1 MSFTSTVF
9 FFLFFPLC
17 LAGYY
22 LIRPSLRNAF
32 LVLASLAFY
41 AWGETKYVLPLIFS
55 IAVNYLLGLAME
67 RALASAEALTGKS
80 SAEGYRRRAWLWLV
94 LALAFNFGMLFYFKY
109 LAFAVGTVNSL
120 FRLRFTIPAVGLPLG
135 ISFYTFRTVSYCL
148 DVYWRRTTAAKN
160 PIDMALYVS
169 FFPQVSM
176 GPITRYSDFAGQL
189 HDRTFDADIFA
200 DGIKQIIVGLFK
212 KLVIANNLGTMVD
225 YAFAMEHGER
235 TVVLAWMGI
244 IGYLIQLYYDFS
256 GYSDIAIGLGKLFG
270 FETPQ
275 NFDYPYAS
283 KSVGE
288 FWNRWHMTL
297 GVWLRDYI
305 YTPAFRGVMGR
316 RKISIYQC
324 DIIALFVTWLFSGLW
339 HGSAWHY
346 VAWGLYQFAFIA
358 LERTVEAYEKKKR
371 RRLKLKKQP
380 ETKRHAI
387 LAHVY
392 FQLVL
397 IIGFVMFRIDG
408 FWNFFPYVGSMFGLL
423 GNAFINT
430 NTIYYWSQNVVLL
443 AVGGIFCFPV
453 MKKLNELCDRCG
465 GALRTARDVLTPVAY
480 MASAI
485 IAVAFV
491 FTSTYQAFIYFQF

>member
-1 MSFTSTVF
+1 MSFTSTIF
-9 FFLFFPLC
+9 IFLFFPLT

-22 LIRPSLRNAF
+22 LIRANLRNLF
-32 LVLASLAFY
+32 LVLASLIFY
-41 AWGETKYVLPLIFS
+41 IWGETRYFLPLLFS
-55 IAVNYLLGLAME
+55 IAVNYALGLAIE
-67 RALASAEALTGKS
+67 LDITSAEELTGKS
-80 SAEGYRRRAWLWLV
+80 SAKSYRHRARIWLV
-94 LALAFNFGMLFYFKY
+94 LALAFNFGMLVYFKY

-120 FRLRFTIPAVGLPLG
+120 FGLHFTIPAVGLPLG
-135 ISFYTFRTVSYCL
+135 VSFYTFRTVSYCL
-148 DVYWRRTTAAKN
+148 DIYWRRVPAAKN

-169 FFPQVSM
+169 FFPQISM
-176 GPITRYSDFAGQL
+176 GPITRYGDFAGQL
-189 HDRTFDADIFA
+189 HNRTFNADTFG
-200 DGIKQIIVGLFK
+200 DGIKQIILGLLK
-212 KLVIANNLGTMVD
+212 KGVIANNLGMMVD
-225 YAFAMEHGER
+225 YAFTMDHGER

-275 NFDYPYAS
+275 NFDYPYMS
-283 KSVGE
+283 KSMGE

-305 YTPAFRGVMGR
+305 YTPAFRGVMGK
-316 RKISIYQC
+316 RKLSIYQC
-324 DIIALFVTWLFSGLW
+324 DIIALFVTWLFSGFW

-346 VAWGLYQFAFIA
+346 AAWGLYQFAFIA
-358 LERTVEAYEKKKR
+358 LERTVEAHEKIKR
-371 RRLKLKKQP
+371 KRLKLKKQP
-380 ETKRHAI
+380 ETRLHTV

-392 FQLVL
+392 FLLVV

-430 NTIYYWSQNVVLL
+430 NTIYYWTQNAVLL
-443 AVGGIFCFPV
+443 IIGGVFCFPV

-465 GALRTARDVLTPVAY
+465 GALRTARDVLLPVVY
-480 MASAI
+480 IASAVV
-485 IAVAFV
+485 AVAFV
-491 FTSTYQAFIYFQF
+491 LTSTYQAFIYFQF